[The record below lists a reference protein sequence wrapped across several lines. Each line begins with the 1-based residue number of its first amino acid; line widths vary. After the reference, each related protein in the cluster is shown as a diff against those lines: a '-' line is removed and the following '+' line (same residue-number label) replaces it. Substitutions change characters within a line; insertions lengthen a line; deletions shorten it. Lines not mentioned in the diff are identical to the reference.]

1 MSYCNF
7 IEKNSCKLSLG
18 AMDYIL
24 LLIKGHY
31 TIAFEKKLILG
42 NYNKK
47 NL

>member
-1 MSYCNF
+1 MPYCNF
-7 IEKNSCKLSLG
+7 IEKNYYELNLG

-31 TIAFEKKLILG
+31 PIAFEEKFILG

>member
-1 MSYCNF
+1 MLYCNF
-7 IEKNSCKLSLG
+7 IEKNSYKLILG
-18 AMDYIL
+18 AMEYIL

-31 TIAFEKKLILG
+31 TITFEKKLILG